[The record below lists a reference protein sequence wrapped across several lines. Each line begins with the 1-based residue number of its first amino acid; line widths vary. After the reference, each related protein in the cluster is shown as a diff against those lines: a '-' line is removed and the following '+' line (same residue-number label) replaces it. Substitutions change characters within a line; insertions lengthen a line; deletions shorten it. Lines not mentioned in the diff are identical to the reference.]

1 MPKRTFNQLA
11 TALVSQNTRSKRP
24 RLQPGL
30 KYTTSSNKF
39 PWISATKTF
48 NYMNDD
54 PLIDWLENS
63 GYQNRGRS
71 QSIDNNVTTETFTE
85 YIRRK
90 GIEFEARVI
99 SHINDNIHPVEKA
112 ADFYSLDGVQKTR
125 ELMKRGCPIIH
136 SAPLC
141 HNASKTYGIADLL
154 VRNDYIKKIAPNTD
168 FEVPEHGSRFSP
180 NFYYMV
186 IDIKFSTLKLNSKGR
201 CLLNQGSMPAYKSQV
216 WIYNRALSATQR
228 FTPPCAF
235 ILGRRWSYT
244 ERGNKYNS
252 ELCFDRMGV
261 VDIYDYDQRII
272 DKARKAIRWCRD
284 VRNNGVKWNV
294 NPPSRDELYP
304 NMCRDNV
311 KWSSTKRTMAENL
324 GEITSVWMCGVKN
337 RTKAFKNGVRDWRD
351 PRATSSTLGVNG
363 TRGVIVDKMLQINR
377 QTTTTVSPSV
387 VSEDHMAWRSCDNE
401 VFVDF
406 ETFSDIFKEDG
417 DDVSV
422 QKRDNLIYQIG
433 LGYND
438 NGWKYKY
445 FICHE
450 PTKNEEFRIM
460 KEFMDFLK
468 SRNTEVAWYWHAE
481 DNFWKR
487 ACKIQFNRP
496 DIAPEDKDQIIYW
509 NMASKWRDMR
519 KLFVKEHIV
528 VRGCFGY
535 GLKNIARSLK
545 NMNLI
550 DTPLESECSNG
561 RTAMV
566 QAWKCYQKFE
576 RPWKCGAMKDVTQ
589 YNEFDCRVLHDILNY
604 LRTNH

>member
-1 MPKRTFNQLA
+1 M
-11 TALVSQNTRSKRP
+11 SQ
-24 RLQPGL
+24 
-30 KYTTSSNKF
+30 
-39 PWISATKTF
+39 
-48 NYMNDD
+48 
-54 PLIDWLENS
+54 
-63 GYQNRGRS
+63 
-71 QSIDNNVTTETFTE
+71 
-85 YIRRK
+85 
-90 GIEFEARVI
+90 
-99 SHINDNIHPVEKA
+99 
-112 ADFYSLDGVQKTR
+112 
-125 ELMKRGCPIIH
+125 
-136 SAPLC
+136 
-141 HNASKTYGIADLL
+141 
-154 VRNDYIKKIAPNTD
+154 
-168 FEVPEHGSRFSP
+168 
-180 NFYYMV
+180 
-186 IDIKFSTLKLNSKGR
+186 
-201 CLLNQGSMPAYKSQV
+201 
-216 WIYNRALSATQR
+216 
-228 FTPPCAF
+228 
-235 ILGRRWSYT
+235 
-244 ERGNKYNS
+244 
-252 ELCFDRMGV
+252 
-261 VDIYDYDQRII
+261 
-272 DKARKAIRWCRD
+272 
-284 VRNNGVKWNV
+284 
-294 NPPSRDELYP
+294 
-304 NMCRDNV
+304 
-311 KWSSTKRTMAENL
+311 NL

-337 RTKAFKNGVRDWRD
+337 RAKAFENGVRDWRD

-377 QTTTTVSPSV
+377 QATTMVSPSV
-387 VSEDHMAWRSCDNE
+387 VSEDHMEWRSCDNE

-406 ETFSDIFKEDG
+406 ETFSDIFKEDEE
-417 DDVSV
+417 DVTV

-487 ACKIQFNRP
+487 ACNIQFNRP
-496 DIAPEDKDQIIYW
+496 DITPEDKDQIIYW
-509 NMASKWRDMR
+509 NMTSKWRDMR

-589 YNEFDCRVLHDILNY
+589 YNEFDCRKTYKKRIY
-604 LRTNH
+604 Y